1 MFSSQDFQFAR
12 NVVLKAG
19 LLFITV
25 NVLFALT
32 NPLPVLGGITLYNNV
47 FPGRPR
53 LPYSDAPDKAY
64 SLSLFNLNA
73 MFAAHELAQPKLADE
88 FRVIVIGDSSVWGFR
103 LANADT
109 LTANLNRAALQLP
122 DGRTARAYNLGYPIM
137 SLMKD
142 LLILDQALNYQP
154 DLIVWPLTL
163 ESFPYDKQLF
173 PPLLQNNPELTQA
186 LITHHQLTLD
196 VNDAGFAQQS
206 FWDKTLVG
214 QRRALADL
222 LRFQFYGVLWAATGI
237 DQNIPAAFT
246 ERANDLEAD
255 LSFHTLQPPT
265 LRQEDLAFE
274 ILQAGVARA
283 GAVPVLFINEPMFV
297 ADGQNSDVRY
307 NFFYPRWA
315 YDQYRPMLA
324 EQAAQNGWHYVDLWE
339 AVPNTEFTDSAV
351 HLTPAGSALLAVKV
365 GQLIL
370 ETAENP

>member
-1 MFSSQDFQFAR
+1 M
-12 NVVLKAG
+12 LKAG
-19 LLFITV
+19 LLFLAV
-25 NVLFALT
+25 NLLFALT
-32 NPLPVLGGITLYNNV
+32 HPLPVLGGVTLYNGL

-53 LPYSDAPDKAY
+53 LPYSDVPDKAY

-88 FRVIVIGDSSVWGFR
+88 FRVIFVGDSSVWGFR
-103 LANADT
+103 LTNADT
-109 LTANLNRAALQLP
+109 LTANLNRAALKVP
-122 DGRTARAYNLGYPIM
+122 DGRTVRAYNLGYPIM

-163 ESFPYDKQLF
+163 ESFPYDKQLS
-173 PPLLQNNPELTQA
+173 PPLLQNNPELVRA
-186 LITHHQLTLD
+186 LITKNQLSLD
-196 VNDAGFAQQS
+196 VNDPGFVQLS

-222 LRFQFYGVLWAATGI
+222 VRFQFYGVLWAATGI
-237 DQNIPAAFT
+237 DQNIPTEFT
-246 ERANDLEAD
+246 ARANDLEAD
-255 LSFHTLQPPT
+255 ESFHNLQPPT

-274 ILQAGVARA
+274 ILQAGVRRA
-283 GAVPVLFINEPMFV
+283 GSVPILFINEPMFV

-324 EQAAQNGWHYVDLWE
+324 EQAAQNGWQYVDLWD
-339 AVPNTEFTDSAV
+339 AVLNTEFTDSAV
-351 HLTPAGSALLAVKV
+351 HLTPAGSAVLAEKV
-365 GQLIL
+365 GLVIL
-370 ETAENP
+370 EFSR

>member
-1 MFSSQDFQFAR
+1 MFASQDFKFAR

-19 LLFITV
+19 LLFLAV
-25 NVLFALT
+25 NLLFALT
-32 NPLPVLGGITLYNNV
+32 EPLPVLGGVTLYNSL

-53 LPYSDAPDKAY
+53 LPYSDVPDKAY

-73 MFAAHELAQPKLADE
+73 MFAAHEVAAPKPADE

-109 LTANLNRAALQLP
+109 LTANLNRAALKAP
-122 DGRTARAYNLGYPIM
+122 DGRTVRTYNLGYPIM

-142 LLILDQALNYQP
+142 LLILDRAMNYQP

-163 ESFPYDKQLF
+163 ESFPYDKQLA
-173 PPLLQNNPELTQA
+173 PPLLQNNLQLTQS
-186 LITHHQLTLD
+186 LITDNNLSLNIHDPGFVQL
-196 VNDAGFAQQS
+196 S

-222 LRFQFYGVLWAATGI
+222 VRFQFYGVLWAATGI
-237 DQNIPAAFT
+237 DQNIPTEFT

-255 LSFHTLQPPT
+255 VSFHNLQPPT
-265 LRQEDLAFE
+265 LREEDLAFE
-274 ILQAGVARA
+274 ILQAGVRRA
-283 GAVPVLFINEPMFV
+283 GAVPVLFLNEPMFV
-297 ADGQNSDVRY
+297 ADGQNSNVRY

-315 YDQYRPMLA
+315 YDQFRPTLA
-324 EQAAQNGWHYVDLWE
+324 EQAAQNGWHYVDLWD

-351 HLTPAGSALLAVKV
+351 HLTPAGSALLAEKIGPV
-365 GQLIL
+365 IL
-370 ETAENP
+370 EIITR